1 LHNIIFNA
9 VATEDLDVYIAN
21 GVSLLI
27 ELATLLIWR
36 KRKEY
41 SAILAFLNT
50 VVYDWA
56 HLTLL
61 RAAYDDHSAQ
71 FLIVLSLPFFVINK
85 ILINNLGSIFYKIG
99 GIIAWICMT
108 VLIKWDNKTV
118 HLIPFLLI
126 MLTGMFFVF
135 FLKRRKF
142 DLAMNSKNSMSR
154 TVERMKALLNIYIND
169 AVLVLD
175 VYIREILFSN
185 SGFHQTFG
193 HHGDDGETNKRDLKY
208 VLNKIEV
215 EEEGIHNN
223 ESVYLWEL
231 IEALRENAVQE
242 VYQTTCKYQNETG
255 EIKMFKVKISHYTW
269 DHTRAFVIVFS
280 DISQQQHL
288 KELQA
293 SGQNQELMLDIFAHE
308 LRTPIK
314 NILGALNLI
323 SKEMHIDK
331 ESKDKPQTKYIS
343 MCHMSCKYLL
353 SVSNTFLDVARLKH
367 DGLKINVGAFSL
379 SKLINEVKEMLE
391 CQVGE
396 KGLKF
401 EVEISSQVPDRIVSD
416 RDKLEQIFLNILTN
430 SIKFTV
436 SGVVK
441 IQIKL
446 DSAFPDSIEITIS
459 DTGKGIRQSDRQK
472 LFKMFSSLGNT
483 QHMNPDGA
491 GLGLSIAQ
499 RLTKALAENDD
510 QRGIRVESVFGRGS
524 KFTFSITAYRKHE
537 NFFVDFQ
544 HPMLPDEKESGDM
557 SLTLPRSSKLIKTV
571 RPQPKLL
578 QKVLLPSTPQL
589 EIPVTTAAG
598 SYIPTDNLAN
608 PLDKTLSV
616 MHSINPMNHSIN
628 PMTHSIHPM
637 STGELQS
644 EKDDEFSVLTQPN
657 NNPILVVD
665 DNPMDL
671 MLICQQL
678 DNLKISY
685 KTALGGEA
693 CLDAV
698 DEAMVAGQSF
708 RGILI
713 DCYMPDLNGFQ
724 TAKILKARMSR
735 KEVPD
740 TPIIALSAHDT
751 QDNREKA
758 FKAGMIAWYTKP
770 LAEEDITELLES
782 CTKMWRFNS
791 RKERMLLDVAP
802 DLMNLRKFS

>member
-1 LHNIIFNA
+1 
-9 VATEDLDVYIAN
+9 
-21 GVSLLI
+21 
-27 ELATLLIWR
+27 
-36 KRKEY
+36 
-41 SAILAFLNT
+41 
-50 VVYDWA
+50 
-56 HLTLL
+56 
-61 RAAYDDHSAQ
+61 
-71 FLIVLSLPFFVINK
+71 
-85 ILINNLGSIFYKIG
+85 
-99 GIIAWICMT
+99 M
-108 VLIKWDNKTV
+108 
-118 HLIPFLLI
+118 LLI

-135 FLKRRKF
+135 FLRRRKF
-142 DLAMNSKNSMSR
+142 DMAVNSKNSLSR

-175 VYIREILFSN
+175 VYIREVMFSN
-185 SGFHQTFG
+185 SGFQQIFG
-193 HHGDDGETNKRDLKY
+193 HHGDEGETNKRDLKY

-215 EEEGIHNN
+215 EEEGINNN

-255 EIKMFKVKISHYTW
+255 EFKFFKVKISHYTW

-280 DISQQQHL
+280 DVSQQQHL

-293 SGQNQELMLDIFAHE
+293 SGQNQEFMLDIFAHE

-323 SKEMHIDK
+323 SKEMHINK
-331 ESKDKPQTKYIS
+331 ESKDKPQMKYIS
-343 MCHMSCKYLL
+343 MCHLSCKYLL

-379 SKLINEVKEMLE
+379 SKLLNEVKEMLE
-391 CQVGE
+391 CQVSE

-441 IQIKL
+441 IQVKL
-446 DSAFPDSIEITIS
+446 DGSFPDSIEITIS

-544 HPMLPDEKESGDM
+544 HPMLPDERESGDM
-557 SLTLPRSSKLIKTV
+557 SLTLPRRSSKIAKTV

-589 EIPVTTAAG
+589 ELPITTAAG
-598 SYIPTDNLAN
+598 SYIPTDHLAN

-616 MHSINPMNHSIN
+616 MQSIN

-644 EKDDEFSVLTQPN
+644 EKDEEFSMLTQPN
-657 NNPILVVD
+657 NNPLLVVD

-678 DNLKISY
+678 DNMKVPY

-698 DEAMVAGQSF
+698 DEAMVAGQPF

-713 DCYMPDLNGFQ
+713 DCYMPELNGFQ

-735 KEVPD
+735 KEIPD
-740 TPIIALSAHDT
+740 TPIVALSAHDT
-751 QDNREKA
+751 QENREKA

-770 LAEEDITELLES
+770 LGEEDFTELLES
-782 CTKMWRFNS
+782 CTKVLRFNY
-791 RKERMLLDVAP
+791 RKEKLLLEVGQ